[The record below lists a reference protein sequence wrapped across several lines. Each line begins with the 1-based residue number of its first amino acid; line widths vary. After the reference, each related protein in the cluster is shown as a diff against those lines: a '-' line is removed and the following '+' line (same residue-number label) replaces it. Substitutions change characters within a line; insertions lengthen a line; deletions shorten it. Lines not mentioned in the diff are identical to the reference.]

1 MNSRGSEW
9 RKWDL
14 HIHSDA
20 SDGSDTCTTII
31 EQAKTQNLA
40 VIALTD
46 HHTAK
51 NIDNAKKIGLEKGI
65 KVIPGIEFRSEYGE
79 RSVHFVGL
87 FPDTHSK
94 ITINTKS
101 LTEMILNPLNLSETR
116 IIALGKE
123 KSPELSDEKAFKKGM
138 FLVQVDFKKAADLIH
153 SLSGLVVVHAGTK
166 SNSLD
171 EEMKHKGTG
180 EKNTKELYDSL
191 GTLKEELFTNG
202 YIDICEIRK
211 EGDSEEFYRKTF
223 GKPSVLGSDA
233 HNASDVGSRYTW
245 IKADPTFDGLRQII
259 YEPHERVSITETRPE
274 RKNDYLVIDRVEID
288 HPDFGSQSILLNAN
302 LTSIIGGRSSGKSI
316 LLGALAKSVGTDKE
330 VKKGK
335 FEYNK
340 YIEEQVVPKLTVH
353 WCDGAPNVGRKIDY
367 FPQSFINS
375 LAADSKEIST
385 LIENIIRSDPERRA
399 RLDEFNNR
407 LIVLRTDINNLVS
420 EYFQTLEVIRGTKES
435 LLALG
440 VRAGIF
446 KQIAKLETE
455 LAEVKEKMKITLS
468 ADEESRFAQQNREIE
483 LSKKAATSVDEDNA
497 ILSTLMHPITF
508 PDIASRLASLS
519 PETKEPLQESYR
531 RLSQEFLD
539 KWAEIVAESIV
550 KGKDRKASCLLAT
563 QKIESDFNFIK
574 CSEYFKENT
583 TYLEIE
589 TQLKLEKTRLEL
601 FNSKEN
607 ELQNQLTE
615 IENKKRLILEKH
627 SEYYTTSATIA
638 DGLNYTR
645 DDVKIVC
652 SVRFLAEKYKQIL
665 GDRFV
670 QRAYEIQAIVNH
682 EYRDHANFIEHL
694 STVFDRIL
702 DGTIPLRTST
712 TSQQAIIDVFTNS
725 YFDINYDVLYE
736 NDSLS
741 QMSEGKKA
749 FIILRMLLDFNE
761 SGYPIL
767 IDQPEDDLD
776 NRAIYD
782 EMATYLKKI
791 KKLRQVIVVSHNP
804 NIVVGGDSELVVC
817 ANQDGIGNKN
827 HNRVKFEYVAGSLE
841 NTCQKVEATSI
852 LATQGVKEHVCDILE
867 GGNEAFLQRERK
879 YRIAKEK
886 KA

>member
-14 HIHSDA
+14 HIHSSA
-20 SDGSDTCTTII
+20 SDGSDTCKAII
-31 EQAKTQNLA
+31 EQAKARDLA

-51 NIDNAKKIGLEKGI
+51 NIDEAKRIGLEKGI

-79 RSVHFVGL
+79 RSVHFIGL
-87 FPDTHSK
+87 FPDTHKS
-94 ITINTKS
+94 IAIGTKS
-101 LTEMILNPLNLSETR
+101 LTEMILNPLSLSETR
-116 IIALGKE
+116 IIALGRE
-123 KSPELSDEKAFKKGM
+123 KTPGLSDEKAFKEGM

-153 SLSGLVVVHAGTK
+153 SLGGLVVVHAGTK

-171 EEMKHKGTG
+171 EEVKHKGSS
-180 EKNTKELYDSL
+180 EKNTRELYDSL
-191 GTLKEELFTNG
+191 GTLKEELFTHG

-211 EGDSEEFYRKTF
+211 EKDSEEFYRQMF
-223 GKPSVLGSDA
+223 GKPSVLASDA
-233 HNASDVGSRYTW
+233 HNVSEVGTRYTW
-245 IKADPTFDGLRQII
+245 IKADPTFDGLRQIT

-274 RKNDYLVIDRVEID
+274 RKNDYLVIDKVEID
-288 HPDFGSQSILLNAN
+288 HPDFGTQTILLNAN
-302 LTSIIGGRSSGKSI
+302 LNSVIGGRSSGKSI

-367 FPQSFINS
+367 FPQSYINS
-375 LAADSKEIST
+375 LAADSKEITT

-399 RLDEFNNR
+399 RLDGFNNR

-420 EYFQTLEVIRGTKES
+420 EYFQALDVIRGTKER

-440 VRAGIF
+440 VKAGIL
-446 KQIAKLETE
+446 KQIVQLETE
-455 LAEVKEKMKITLS
+455 LAEIKEKMKVTLS
-468 ADEESRFAQQNREIE
+468 SDEEYRFDQQNREID
-483 LSKKAATSVDEDNA
+483 LLKKATTAVDEDNA
-497 ILSTLMHPITF
+497 ILSTLMRPITF
-508 PDIASRLASLS
+508 PDIASRVAALS
-519 PETKEPLQESYR
+519 PETKDHLQESYQ

-539 KWAEIVAESIV
+539 KWTAIVAETIV
-550 KGKDRKASCLLAT
+550 KGNDRKKSSLLTT
-563 QKIESDFNFIK
+563 QKVKSDPNFTK

-589 TQLKLEKTRLEL
+589 TQLKAERTKLEI
-601 FNSKEN
+601 FNSKEI
-607 ELQNQLTE
+607 ELQTQLTGLE
-615 IENKKRLILEKH
+615 KKKSQILEKH
-627 SEYYTTSATIA
+627 GEYYSASVTVA
-638 DGLNYTR
+638 DGLNYTK

-652 SVRFLAEKYKQIL
+652 GVRFLSEKYREIL

-670 QRAYEIQAIVNH
+670 QRAFEIQAIVNH
-682 EYRDHANFIEHL
+682 EYRDQGSFMEHL
-694 STVFDRIL
+694 SAIFDRIL
-702 DGTIPLRTST
+702 DSTIPLRTST

-827 HNRVKFEYVAGSLE
+827 QNRVKFEYLAGALE
-841 NTCQKVEATSI
+841 ATSPKVTATSI

-879 YRIAKEK
+879 YRIAKN
-886 KA
+886 ARA